1 MVFLFLVYSNVVNE
15 LKEFQDGITSAKYNL
30 ELALEV
36 KVAEQTKTTEATN
49 KIAELTAQVQ
59 QMKIQQEGHVFSI
72 NSVVVDQGDE
82 LHK

>member
-1 MVFLFLVYSNVVNE
+1 VVFLFLVYSNVVNE